1 MNDLTK
7 ATKPRRL
14 SGSQALR
21 LSGSQALRLSGSQA
35 LLKLFFFQ
43 LSNVN
48 YKIYIISLNSF
59 IIIAITMKLD
69 NYNLT
74 HL

>member
-35 LLKLFFFQ
+35 LRLSGSFKIIFFPVVKCQ
-43 LSNVN
+43 L
-48 YKIYIISLNSF
+48 
-59 IIIAITMKLD
+59 
-69 NYNLT
+69 
-74 HL
+74 